1 MIMTKDIQFITYKK
15 GLEKFCKHFLLVFTS
30 IALVMFGSCVGW
42 EDTADQDDN

>member
-1 MIMTKDIQFITYKK
+1 MTNDVQFITYQNDSKNFETFWK
-15 GLEKFCKHFLLVFTS
+15 R